1 MNVLELYSGTKSVG
15 KCCDS
20 LGWSSVSVDLEME
33 ADFKC
38 DIMDFDY
45 KQFDKDYFDIIWAS
59 PPCTYY
65 SRLQYCWIGRKK
77 KDGIVVTMDTIEA
90 QRKEADK
97 LMIRTFEIID
107 YFNCKWWFVE
117 NPYSSLKDREV
128 MKDRFYHVVDYCKYS
143 DWGYKKRTCIWTNK
157 KEWTPLICN
166 KDCRNMMNNQHQK
179 VLANGYE
186 MIEGKKVV
194 CNTKVKRDSLRHKK
208 VADGEG
214 NRDKT
219 LGSGTDKYERYRIPP
234 DLIYS
239 LFLE

>member
-1 MNVLELYSGTKSVG
+1 MNVLELFSGTKSVG
-15 KCCDS
+15 KVCDS
-20 LGWSSVSVDLEME
+20 LGWSSISVDLEME

-38 DIMDFDY
+38 DIMDFNY
-45 KQFDKDYFDIIWAS
+45 KQFDKDDFDIIWAS

-97 LMIRTFEIID
+97 LLIRTFEIID
-107 YFNCKWWFVE
+107 YFNCKWWFLE

-128 MKDRFYHVVDYCKYS
+128 MKDRFYHTVDYCKYS

-157 KEWTPLICN
+157 EEWTPLICN
-166 KDCRNMMNNQHQK
+166 KDCRNLINNKHTK
-179 VLANGYE
+179 SLGNGYE
-186 MIEGKKVV
+186 MIDGKKVV

-208 VADGEG
+208 VADGGSNRG
-214 NRDKT
+214 NT
-219 LGSGTDKYERYRIPP
+219 LHSETDKYERYRIPP